1 MTHHTFLR
9 YDFYNILEEQFVYY
23 NQYIVATADN
33 FASISTQ
40 VGVQMA
46 TKNFVLADL
55 VEKSAMAGA
64 TGVSWMSMLQMYK
77 STPDCVAADVAT
89 MFSTNVLDGYEKL
102 DYCTLVNVSSLDIS
116 EAFAGEAASQSSS
129 SFTET
134 SYVTTLT
141 RTQQTYAHTY
151 TRTYTYRHLIHP
163 AHFEFGGGGH

>member
-116 EAFAGEAASQSSS
+116 EAFAGEAAAQSSS

-134 SYVTTLT
+134 SYVTTL
-141 RTQQTYAHTY
+141 RHTN
-151 TRTYTYRHLIHP
+151 TTNIRTYVHTHMHLPPSHP
-163 AHFEFGGGGH
+163 PRPL